1 MWPLPLDPPFSLHI
15 HPLESKLQYDGGEAG
30 VSLGG
35 VSLRAG
41 VCVCLCVCVCVCE
54 RERDGIGM
62 PLPTLRRAS
71 EVISV

>member
-1 MWPLPLDPPFSLHI
+1 MWPLSLDPPFSLHI

-41 VCVCLCVCVCVCE
+41 VCVCVCVCV
-54 RERDGIGM
+54 
-62 PLPTLRRAS
+62 
-71 EVISV
+71 

>member
-1 MWPLPLDPPFSLHI
+1 MWPLSLDPPFSLHI

-41 VCVCLCVCVCVCE
+41 VCVCVCVCVRE
-54 RERDGIGM
+54 RERWDRDAPTYPEEGI
-62 PLPTLRRAS
+62 
-71 EVISV
+71 

>member
-1 MWPLPLDPPFSLHI
+1 MWPLSLDPPFSLHI

-41 VCVCLCVCVCVCE
+41 VCAHYLDSSLCFIQP
-54 RERDGIGM
+54 R
-62 PLPTLRRAS
+62 
-71 EVISV
+71 ISHDVLCI